1 MTQIPPPGHDAVTA
15 GPAPGAAEQKRGREQ
30 KPGREPR
37 PEHQREQERGQGAG
51 QGQERARP
59 AGGRRLVLGWAAL
72 GAVCLALQAY
82 VLVRWAADG
91 GYRLVDVPG
100 EGGAERGHRRVLDIA
115 FPALSA
121 AGVVGLALW
130 LYRRCRAERR
140 VSFDALLFAGVLF
153 AGWLSPLMNWFHPV
167 LVSNTHVWGA
177 VGSWGPYMPGWQG
190 SAPGMEAEL
199 PLVTFSVCSTALLG
213 VLACCHVLARARD
226 RWPGVRP
233 WQLVGVAVA
242 TAVALDLSEP
252 AISLIGLSVWSKALP
267 EVSLWSGAWYQFP
280 LYQLLTAALAS
291 GFLSALRFFRDERDE
306 TLVERGAWRLPGRVR
321 LWARFLAVVGGVH
334 VVMGG
339 YTALH
344 VLLSLVGGQPPDELP
359 GFFRPP
365 AVY

>member
-1 MTQIPPPGHDAVTA
+1 M
-15 GPAPGAAEQKRGREQ
+15 
-30 KPGREPR
+30 
-37 PEHQREQERGQGAG
+37 
-51 QGQERARP
+51 
-59 AGGRRLVLGWAAL
+59 
-72 GAVCLALQAY
+72 
-82 VLVRWAADG
+82 
-91 GYRLVDVPG
+91 
-100 EGGAERGHRRVLDIA
+100 
-115 FPALSA
+115 
-121 AGVVGLALW
+121 GLALW

-167 LVSNTHVWGA
+167 LVANTHVWGA

-291 GFLSALRFFRDERDE
+291 GLLSALRFFRDERDE